1 MGSPAIAAWIAQL
14 LFWALLVYGLM
25 VGNLGLKGLAI
36 FVLLWLAALVLL
48 PYATY
53 EPARAMFSSF
63 VAILDIGLVF
73 AIFKGDVTLT

>member
-1 MGSPAIAAWIAQL
+1 VGSPAIAGWIAHL
-14 LFWALLVYGLM
+14 LFWGLLVYGLI
-25 VGNLGLKGLAI
+25 VDNLGLKRLAI
-36 FVLLWLAALVLL
+36 FVLLWLAALVVL

>member
-1 MGSPAIAAWIAQL
+1 
-14 LFWALLVYGLM
+14 M

-36 FVLLWLAALVLL
+36 FVLLWLAALVVL
-48 PYATY
+48 PYAAY
-53 EPARAMFSSF
+53 EPAHAMFSSF